1 MSIGEKVRSVL
12 CIRFL
17 LPCKHVTPFVIYST
31 TLFIGQRTEETEID
45 RYAADADAVV
55 APVELFCFL

>member
-45 RYAADADAVV
+45 RYAAADAVV